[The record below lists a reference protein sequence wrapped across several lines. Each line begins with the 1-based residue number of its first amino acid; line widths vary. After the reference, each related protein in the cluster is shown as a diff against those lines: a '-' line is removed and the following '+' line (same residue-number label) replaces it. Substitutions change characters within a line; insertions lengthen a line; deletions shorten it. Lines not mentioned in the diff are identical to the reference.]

1 MKNDISYNDTIS
13 IWIGGVAS
21 EERFKKLMSLG
32 DNQVAANNMQLLYIN
47 GIEKNINKKLLII
60 NGQFLPSYPKSPV
73 FFYKKECYKNS
84 IDVAFLNLP
93 ILKQLFKIINIYR
106 ETKKI
111 LLKKENLSKKC
122 NIYVYSMTSSFM
134 NVSKMLKKNR
144 KFKNRIQ
151 IIQIVPDLPEY
162 MNFEKKNIIFTI
174 LKKIDTYYLYKL
186 TKFIDKYILF
196 SKYMALKLKIDEK
209 QYLVIEGMVES
220 NVITKKEKIKNNK
233 KVIMYAGGIN
243 KKYGIYN
250 LINAF
255 KITEKNDFELH
266 LYGYCSDPKE
276 LAQTIGNNNS
286 IKYYGMK
293 PRNEILEK
301 EKEATIL
308 INPRNNIEEFA
319 KYSFPSKTFEFL
331 LSGVPVMMYKLDSI
345 PTEYDK
351 HIIYIKA
358 NTIEK
363 LSKELEKVMSTDTEK
378 LAEFGKK
385 AQKFII
391 EKKNNILQTK
401 KMLDFISK

>member
-1 MKNDISYNDTIS
+1 MKENISHSDTIN
-13 IWIGGVAS
+13 IWIGGVAT

-47 GIEKNINKKLLII
+47 GIEENINEKLLII

-73 FFYKKECYKNS
+73 FFYKKECHKNS

-93 ILKQLFKIINIYR
+93 ILKQLFKIINIYK

-111 LLKKENLSKKC
+111 LLKKENLNKKC

-134 NVSKMLKKNR
+134 NVSKLLKKNR
-144 KFKNRIQ
+144 KLKNRIQ

-162 MNFEKKNIIFTI
+162 MNFEKKNIIFNI
-174 LKKIDTYYLYKL
+174 LKKIDTYCLYKL

-196 SKYMALKLKIDEK
+196 SKYMAEKLKIDEK
-209 QYLVIEGMVES
+209 QYLVIEGMVEN
-220 NVITKKEKIKNNK
+220 NVITKKEKRKKNK

-243 KKYGIYN
+243 QKYGIYD

-255 KITEKNDFELH
+255 KITKKYDFELH
-266 LYGYCSDPKE
+266 LYGYCSNPKE
-276 LAQTIGNNNS
+276 LTQMIGNNDN

-293 PRNEILEK
+293 PRDEILEK
-301 EKEATIL
+301 EKNATIL
-308 INPRNNIEEFA
+308 INPRNDIEEFA

-331 LSGVPVMMYKLDSI
+331 LSGVPVMMYKLNSI
-345 PTEYDK
+345 PAEYDK
-351 HIIYIKA
+351 YIIYIKA
-358 NTIEK
+358 NNIEE
-363 LSKELEKVMSTDTEK
+363 LSKELEKVMSTDKEK
-378 LAEFGKK
+378 LVEFGKK

-391 EKKNNILQTK
+391 KKKNNILQTK
-401 KMLDFISK
+401 KILDFISK